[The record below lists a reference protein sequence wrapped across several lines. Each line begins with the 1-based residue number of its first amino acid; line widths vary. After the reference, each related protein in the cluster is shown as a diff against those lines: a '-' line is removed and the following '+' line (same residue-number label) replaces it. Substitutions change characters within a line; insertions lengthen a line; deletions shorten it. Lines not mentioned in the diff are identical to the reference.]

1 MGHDILIVGP
11 SRYFLSGISYYTM
24 GLANALAKD
33 NNVSVVCLRK
43 LLPRFLFPG
52 KSRVGNQISDI
63 DFSENVDVF
72 DGVDYY
78 NPRSWKE
85 ASAFIRKK
93 RPEVLIV
100 QWWTSSVA
108 HMLLALSRTAKEE
121 GCRIILEMHEV
132 VDPIEHGNPLLRIYS
147 KMFGKMLFPL
157 ADSFVTHSE
166 SDKTAI
172 SSIYELDGKG
182 IHVIPLVLND
192 QCRTRVN
199 QPDAKR
205 QLGLEGEF
213 VVMTFGL
220 VRTYKGIPYLVEA
233 FNRLPDDI
241 AEDSTLLIVGEIWD
255 DKTDLMDAVQ
265 SSPYSDKIRLID
277 DYVPDSDVPT
287 YFSASDIV
295 CLPYLRASQSG
306 VAHMAANF
314 GKPVVVSS
322 VGGLVESMSSYDGTS
337 FVPPKDAAAI
347 TEEIAGLHGVWK
359 SGTMVEFEPP
369 QISWDT
375 TVDRFREVLSISGS
389 RGRTV

>member
-1 MGHDILIVGP
+1 MGRDILIVGP

-52 KSRVGNQISDI
+52 KNRVGNQISDI
-63 DFSENVDVF
+63 DFSDEVDVF

-78 NPRSWKE
+78 NPKSWKD
-85 ASAFIRKK
+85 ASAFIRRKH
-93 RPEVLIV
+93 PQAMIV

-121 GCRIILEMHEV
+121 GCKIILEMHEV
-132 VDPIEHGNPLLRIYS
+132 VDPIEHGNPLLRVYS

-157 ADSFVTHSE
+157 ADTFVTHSE
-166 SDKTAI
+166 SDKKAI
-172 SSIYELDGKG
+172 SSIYELDGRG

-192 QCRTRVN
+192 QCRNRVD
-199 QPDAKR
+199 QPDAKKK
-205 QLGLEGEF
+205 LGLENEF

-220 VRTYKGIPYLVEA
+220 IRTYKGIPYLIEA
-233 FNRLPDDI
+233 FNQLPGDVAENSRL
-241 AEDSTLLIVGEIWD
+241 LVVGEIWD
-255 DKTDLMDAVQ
+255 DRPGILETVG
-265 SSPYSDKIRLID
+265 SSPYSDRITLVD

-287 YFSASDIV
+287 YFSACDLV

-322 VGGLVESMSSYDGTS
+322 VGGLVESMSSYEGTR
-337 FVPPKDAAAI
+337 FVPPKNVAAI
-347 TEEIAGLHGVWK
+347 TKEISGLYGAWK
-359 SGTMVEFEPP
+359 SGTVVEFEPP

-375 TVDRFREVLSISGS
+375 TVDKFGEVFSKSGLL
-389 RGRTV
+389 GTTV